1 MKEYILLCAF
11 CILLWIPEGLSVN
24 CYQCDSNNDPDCTE
38 QFDTENIDSLTVRS
52 SECTVDA
59 ASYCIKTTGVYGGV
73 VGTTRF
79 CSSRDLGNQCQYIR
93 YPDHDR
99 VYRGCVYTCTNNN
112 CNAADRSTAISLM
125 TLVSA
130 VAAAAVVTLRL

>member
-1 MKEYILLCAF
+1 MLNLIVILV
-11 CILLWIPEGLSVN
+11 WIPGGFSIN

-38 QFDTENIDSLTVRS
+38 QFDNENIESLTVRS
-52 SECTVDA
+52 TECTVDA
-59 ASYCIKTTGVYGGV
+59 AKYCIKTTGVYGGV

-112 CNAADRSTAISLM
+112 CNGAEQTSTI
-125 TLVSA
+125 
-130 VAAAAVVTLRL
+130 AAVTILLSSLVALYFQQS